1 MPQKRW
7 PTGSR
12 TKSPPSALHIVTNG
26 KKAGGYAAKGP
37 RLQVFLDKEEHPLL
51 TLVGRGVYLFLRTF
65 HEQKCSN
72 SHKNKQKVKEP
83 KLQKTCLNKGK
94 PQFQAR
100 NWGFCSG
107 GPEGIRT
114 LGLRDANAALSQLS
128 HGPVCCGFFKPLN
141 YNSTIDGQCQAAKM
155 PPGVFCA
162 LPRAGEG
169 KPPKAP
175 IAATYSPGSP
185 GWPPPPAAPPPGTAG
200 RKRAPRRAPE

>member
-83 KLQKTCLNKGK
+83 KLQKTRLNKGK

-114 LGLRDANAALSQLS
+114 IKKASIQYGLLDYCVFSAQFIFSAADCS
-128 HGPVCCGFFKPLN
+128 
-141 YNSTIDGQCQAAKM
+141 AAIRIC
-155 PPGVFCA
+155 V
-162 LPRAGEG
+162 
-169 KPPKAP
+169 
-175 IAATYSPGSP
+175 
-185 GWPPPPAAPPPGTAG
+185 
-200 RKRAPRRAPE
+200 